1 MPLHTEAEKKKRKLE
16 EEARK
21 KRKVSGRLAFV
32 HHGEAFASQ
41 GLGKFAKDVVR
52 VGEWIHPLTGQAVE
66 FDSERL
72 QRLAKNTTAYLANG
86 NKIPFPDG
94 HSMKVKD
101 NMGFW
106 PGPFIVHRDALV
118 AVVEPTDDEAKK
130 KILDGSLDGVSVYI
144 ETGVVDPKGN
154 KYDEVITHVCGTNYP
169 VLTGQGDFLKLSQGA
184 ADAVEAGLDLYIPAD
199 VSLTPRQPKGDTTLD
214 VPARAALSQFA
225 KAVSSFRK
233 TATALPLSREGK
245 VASAFLK
252 LAGAPGESKKGGGA

>member
-1 MPLHTEAEKKKRKLE
+1 MPGHTEAEKKKKKLE

-21 KRKVSGRLAFV
+21 RKASGRLAVV

-41 GLGKFAKDVVR
+41 GLGKYAKDVVR
-52 VGEWIHPLTGQAVE
+52 VGKWLHPLTGQAVE

-72 QRLAKNTTAYLANG
+72 QRLAKNTSAYLANG

-118 AVVEPTDDEAKK
+118 AVVEPTDEAAKV
-130 KILDGSLDGVSVYI
+130 KIADGSLDGVSVYI

-184 ADAVEAGLDLYIPAD
+184 AEAVEAGLDLYIPAD
-199 VSLTPRQPKGDTTLD
+199 VSLTPRPPKGDTTD
-214 VPARAALSQFA
+214 QAAALSQFA

-233 TATALPLSREGK
+233 TTALSLSREAKIG
-245 VASAFLK
+245 AAFLK
-252 LAGAPGESKKGGGA
+252 LAGKGGGT